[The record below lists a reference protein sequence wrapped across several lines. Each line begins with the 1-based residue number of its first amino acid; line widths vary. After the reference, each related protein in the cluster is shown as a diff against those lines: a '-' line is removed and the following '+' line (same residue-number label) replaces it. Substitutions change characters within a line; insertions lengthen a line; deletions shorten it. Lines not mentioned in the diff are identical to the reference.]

1 MEDQRREGAITGYTR
16 SNILDPVFFGAWLS
30 DKRKKWQR
38 ERVVSFIIDYK
49 QELEEMDGALHLLKD
64 NIARIYG
71 DNGSV
76 QDELWIIAQRA
87 TRFI

>member
-1 MEDQRREGAITGYTR
+1 M
-16 SNILDPVFFGAWLS
+16 FFGAWLS

>member
-1 MEDQRREGAITGYTR
+1 
-16 SNILDPVFFGAWLS
+16 VFFGAWLS